1 MISSVSLAFIIATF
15 FHQVH
20 AFTPSTPTSKLA
32 VSSLSTTTATATATT
47 TTSLPMIG
55 DFFSGLFGGGGG
67 ETSADV
73 TEQVYFDIAIDGQ
86 DAGRI
91 TMGLYGDV
99 VPKTVENFK
108 QLCVGSK
115 VGGYKGSI
123 FHR

>member
-1 MISSVSLAFIIATF
+1 MISLVSITLLLSTLNEIT
-15 FHQVH
+15 
-20 AFTPSTPTSKLA
+20 AFTPSTP
-32 VSSLSTTTATATATT
+32 LSTQTKLTTSTSTT
-47 TTSLPMIG
+47 SSSSSLPMIG
-55 DFFSGLFGGGGG
+55 NLFSGLFGGGG
-67 ETSADV
+67 ETTAEI
-73 TEQVYFDIAIDGQ
+73 TETVFFDISIDNQ

-91 TMGLYGDV
+91 EMGLYGNV